1 MCGINGIIGLK
12 NKVEAHK
19 IIGLM
24 NQAMQHRGP
33 NDEGKFI
40 DDNVAFGH
48 RRLSIIDLSNAGHQ
62 PMFSADKNVVI
73 AFNGEIYNFKSLKVQ
88 LSDYPFKTNTD
99 TEVILAAYQ
108 KWGIQFI
115 EKLDGMFAIALY
127 DIASKTICLIRDRLG
142 VKPLYYAI
150 SEQNE
155 IVFASEIRSIL
166 ASNKIAKK
174 LNSDSLNNYLTF
186 QTVVGSKCMV
196 NGIKMLDAGS
206 FAIIHNGHINFQK
219 YWQPN
224 AANTSNDNYETAK
237 YKTKELI
244 IQAVEKR
251 LMSDV
256 PLGAFLSGGIDS
268 SAVVAA
274 MSECSIKANTFNI
287 NFNEKTYSEAKFA
300 SIIAKKFNTNH
311 TQIDLSASDFL
322 NLLPNS
328 LIALDHPSTDGANT
342 YVVSK
347 AVKDAGISVALS
359 GIGGD
364 EWFGGY
370 PVFNHLKNKKIEAL
384 KLIPQI
390 IRKTILRSFYNQD
403 NNYSNAKKYE
413 LLSSKLTLEDSYLAI
428 RKLFTQH
435 QINGLLNFN
444 SQPNNKLKI
453 ASNNYSET
461 SIAEWQNYLMPVLL
475 RDTDQMGMAHA
486 LEIRE
491 PFLDY
496 QLIEYVLSLPEK
508 YKMGKMPKSLLV
520 NTMGNLL
527 PTEIVDRPK
536 MGFVLPWEHWVK
548 NELKDAVNIG
558 FEALCNHS
566 AFNAEVL
573 INLKNNYYSNRYNI
587 RWNMIWNLTILGI
600 WIKNNHIE

>member
-12 NKVEAHK
+12 NKDEANT

-24 NQAMQHRGP
+24 NHAMQHRGP
-33 NDEGKFI
+33 NDEGIFCNE
-40 DDNVAFGH
+40 NVALGH

-62 PMFSADKNVVI
+62 PMFSADGNIVI
-73 AFNGEIYNFKSLKVQ
+73 AFNGEIYNFKTLKAQ
-88 LSDYPFKTNTD
+88 LTDYPFKTQTD

-108 KWGIQFI
+108 KWGIQFV

-127 DIASKTICLIRDRLG
+127 DINANTVCLIRDRLG

-150 SEQNE
+150 TEQNE

-166 ASNKIAKK
+166 ASGKIAKK
-174 LNSDSLNNYLTF
+174 LNADALNNYLTF
-186 QTVVGSKCMV
+186 QTVVGNQSMV
-196 NGIKMLDAGS
+196 SGIKMIDAGS
-206 FAIIHNGHINFQK
+206 FAIVHNGHINFQT

-224 AANTSNDNYETAK
+224 AANTSKDSYETAK
-237 YKTKELI
+237 HKTKDLI
-244 IQAVEKR
+244 FKAVEKR
-251 LMSDV
+251 LMADV

-274 MSECSIKANTFNI
+274 MSECGIKANTFNI
-287 NFNEKTYSEAKFA
+287 NFNEKTFSEAKYA
-300 SIIAKKFNTNH
+300 AIIAKKFNTNH
-311 TQIDLSASDFL
+311 IQIDLSATDFL
-322 NLLPNS
+322 NLLPNA
-328 LIALDHPSTDGANT
+328 LAALDHPSTDGANT

-370 PVFNHLKNKKIEAL
+370 PVFEHLKNKKITAL
-384 KLIPQI
+384 KLLPQSLRKI
-390 IRKTILRSFYNQD
+390 IFKSFFNED
-403 NNYSNAKKYE
+403 KNYSNAKKHE
-413 LLSSKLTLEDSYLAI
+413 LLSSKLTLEDSYLAV
-428 RKLFTQH
+428 RKLFTQK
-435 QINGLLNFN
+435 QINALLHAN
-444 SQPNNKLKI
+444 SQKKFNINL

-496 QLIEYVLSLPEK
+496 QLVEYILSLPES

-520 NTMGNLL
+520 NAMGNLL
-527 PTEIVDRPK
+527 PTEIVNRPK
-536 MGFVLPWEHWVK
+536 MGFVLPWENWVK
-548 NELKDAVNIG
+548 NELKDTVKIG
-558 FEALCNHS
+558 FDILCNHS
-566 AFNAEVL
+566 AFNAEAL
-573 INLKNNYYSNRYNI
+573 INLKNNYYNNNLNI
-587 RWNMIWNLTILGI
+587 RWNMVWNLAILGI
-600 WIKNNHIE
+600 WIKNNNIE